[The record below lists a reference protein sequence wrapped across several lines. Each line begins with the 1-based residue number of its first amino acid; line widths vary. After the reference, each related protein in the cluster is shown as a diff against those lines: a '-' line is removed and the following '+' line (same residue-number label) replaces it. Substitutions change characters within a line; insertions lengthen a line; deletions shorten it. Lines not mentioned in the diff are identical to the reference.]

1 MDLITKCKEQLKSVC
16 RGGVYI
22 LRKYK
27 KRIKYA
33 CAGIIGI
40 ILTGCLSFYLF
51 IVSGLFPTTQ
61 ELWVTT
67 AMTTLSH
74 KWLAT
79 AFISDD
85 TINEIMERTR
95 VDDDEF
101 LTDDSKLDIPVE
113 VVEGE
118 VEVEEEVVEEV
129 IEEPVDK
136 YVEEGYEPLE
146 DGIYFKNASG
156 TGWKGYLL
164 LVTDP
169 SRVSLAQTRYQYER
183 GDLIKTLVPLHN
195 ARVGINAGGF
205 VDGPNYDSNGGTP
218 AGLLIVDGELISSN
232 GNKKHSVIG
241 FNRDNKLIL
250 GKLTKDEAIEANLRD
265 AVDFKP
271 FLIVNGE
278 TVIKEGQGGWGIA
291 PRTAVGQRQ
300 TGEVIFLCVDG
311 RQAHSIGC
319 DLRPLQDTLYEE
331 GCINAGMVDGGSS
344 TVMYHA
350 DEGYLNKPSLGHER
364 YINNCWIVK

>member
-1 MDLITKCKEQLKSVC
+1 MGLVVK
-16 RGGVYI
+16 Y
-22 LRKYK
+22 RKYL
-27 KRIKYA
+27 KYV
-33 CAGIIGI
+33 GICLVGIMLIGV
-40 ILTGCLSFYLF
+40 LNFYVF
-51 IVSGLFPTTQ
+51 IVSGLFPVTQ

-79 AFISDD
+79 AFIDEA
-85 TINEIMERTR
+85 TINEIMEKTR
-95 VDDDEF
+95 VDDENF
-101 LTDDSKLDIPVE
+101 LTDNSALDTPVIVEEQQE
-113 VVEGE
+113 VVE
-118 VEVEEEVVEEV
+118 VIEEVVK
-129 IEEPVDK
+129 EPVDK
-136 YVEEGYEPLE
+136 YVEEGYELLE
-146 DGIYFKNASG
+146 DGIYFKTASG

-164 LVTDP
+164 LVADP

-183 GDLIKTLVPLHN
+183 GDLVKTLVPLN
-195 ARVGINAGGF
+195 DARIGVNAGGF
-205 VDGPNYDSNGGTP
+205 VDGVNYDSNGGTP
-218 AGLLIVDGELISSN
+218 AGLLIVDGEVINSN
-232 GNKKHSVIG
+232 GADSKHSVIG
-241 FNRDNKLIL
+241 FNTDNKLIL
-250 GKLTKDEAIEANLRD
+250 GKMTKDEAIEANLRD

-319 DLRPLQDTLYEE
+319 DLRPLQDTLFEE

-350 DEGYLNKPSLGHER
+350 DKGYLNKPSLGHER